1 MDFVAPQYSPDE
13 RVDKSKD
20 KNKLTYTYITGDT
33 LFIGGTRN
41 SQDVYDDV
49 RHVPWWGDMKQTQ
62 RYKDAEL
69 HLKNNPQIKRLVTHS
84 LGSSVG

>member
-1 MDFVAPQYSPDE
+1 MDLTNPYHDDLDKK
-13 RVDKSKD
+13 VDKSKD
-20 KNKLTYTYITGDT
+20 KFHQFNEEGLNLAYKNKLTYTYIIGDT
-33 LFIGGTRN
+33 LFIGGTQN

-69 HLKNNPQIKRLVTHS
+69 H
-84 LGSSVG
+84 